1 MPKVSF
7 LIPVKN
13 EGVNLKIILQ
23 ILEAT
28 IDIPFEILV
37 VVDSKEDDSIP
48 VVCEIQKKYENIRL
62 VQNTLGRGVAFAI
75 RSGCEA
81 AKGQYVLVIAADDL
95 GPVLTV
101 KEMVALMD
109 QGYNLVSA
117 TRYAKGGKVYGGA
130 FLSRL
135 LSKTANRLYHFLGGS
150 QLTDATVGIKMF
162 RPDIFQKI
170 QIQSRVG
177 WAMAFEL
184 SIKSQ
189 LLGMKL
195 GEVPIISINRFYGGE
210 SSFKPGPWIL
220 EYSKLFLWGLKQAYQ
235 KKMMGDKPS

>member
-75 RSGCEA
+75 RFFPFLLILELFM
-81 AKGQYVLVIAADDL
+81 LVII
-95 GPVLTV
+95 
-101 KEMVALMD
+101 
-109 QGYNLVSA
+109 
-117 TRYAKGGKVYGGA
+117 
-130 FLSRL
+130 L
-135 LSKTANRLYHFLGGS
+135 L
-150 QLTDATVGIKMF
+150 
-162 RPDIFQKI
+162 P
-170 QIQSRVG
+170 
-177 WAMAFEL
+177 
-184 SIKSQ
+184 
-189 LLGMKL
+189 LL
-195 GEVPIISINRFYGGE
+195 
-210 SSFKPGPWIL
+210 
-220 EYSKLFLWGLKQAYQ
+220 
-235 KKMMGDKPS
+235 